1 MKRQLAICFLLVF
14 ILVSCTPNDNGDPVE
29 TRFIASPTTI
39 VSPELRAV
47 DSLMWHQPD
56 SALMRLLPYFDT
68 CCRDAK
74 FCVSNAT
81 EYNRHYANLLLAELL
96 YKNDYAQA
104 NRKELKEAVH
114 YFDSLLLADTRGMDT
129 PHASA
134 TTPQTH
140 AFLDARA
147 HYING
152 VGYYE
157 TDSVVPACAEYLK
170 ALEVMEDNFEE
181 EELVGKKAQFMA
193 LDYTHLSGLF
203 SDLYLHEQTIY
214 WAKLSLNYYQKYDHL
229 TWHLAWVLN
238 EIGSQYDMMEQL
250 DSATYYYQKAM
261 SALDDTT
268 TLMYRDIATHIICLE
283 YKKGICQADSAIIR
297 LHTLLLSSES
307 DREIQARS
315 QNIGEIFYSEQ
326 KYDSAWVY
334 LNSIFQ
340 TTSVVGLKKQTAEW
354 LVEICKIQGRDDVIL
369 EYANFLVPFA
379 NQEENQSATKTELTE
394 RFLTFNQA
402 RLKREH
408 QKEMRKQF
416 RLAMSVVLG
425 MLVMILVFG
434 VLYKTNK
441 RNKKHLE
448 TLIETERN
456 AHKIQQAALSGRLKR
471 SNAALKEK
479 EKLKYTNNPSNQ
491 NHYDKAENYFDEPIC
506 QKILFVCNNENNPI
520 KSSIPV
526 SAYAEIALTDAQ
538 KAELKKAAL
547 AHYTF
552 LFEMLKQQYPEL
564 KERDFLYC
572 YLCLL
577 GLDNAQIAVM
587 TQLSYRTIWERE
599 KRLQRAFHKEERIS
613 IILNEMMTG

>member
-1 MKRQLAICFLLVF
+1 
-14 ILVSCTPNDNGDPVE
+14 
-29 TRFIASPTTI
+29 
-39 VSPELRAV
+39 
-47 DSLMWHQPD
+47 
-56 SALMRLLPYFDT
+56 
-68 CCRDAK
+68 
-74 FCVSNAT
+74 
-81 EYNRHYANLLLAELL
+81 
-96 YKNDYAQA
+96 
-104 NRKELKEAVH
+104 
-114 YFDSLLLADTRGMDT
+114 
-129 PHASA
+129 
-134 TTPQTH
+134 
-140 AFLDARA
+140 
-147 HYING
+147 
-152 VGYYE
+152 
-157 TDSVVPACAEYLK
+157 
-170 ALEVMEDNFEE
+170 
-181 EELVGKKAQFMA
+181 
-193 LDYTHLSGLF
+193 
-203 SDLYLHEQTIY
+203 
-214 WAKLSLNYYQKYDHL
+214 
-229 TWHLAWVLN
+229 
-238 EIGSQYDMMEQL
+238 MEQL